1 MSSKFT
7 PKPWVPYAVTDV
19 KLEPE
24 FLPELSDV
32 EEKVYNAFL
41 ELKNETGKFPLTAH
55 VAKHLGSSN
64 KSWVGDKL
72 NRLVGYGYIGSYQK
86 NNKRHWTDRENAERM
101 LKLISNQ

>member
-1 MSSKFT
+1 MSKDFT
-7 PKPWVPYAVTDV
+7 PKQWIRYAVTDV
-19 KLEPE
+19 QLEPE
-24 FLPELSDV
+24 WQPELTDV
-32 EEKVYNAFL
+32 EEKVHDAFW

-55 VAKHLGSSN
+55 VARALGSSN

-101 LKLISNQ
+101 LKLTANQ